1 MNKKKE
7 LLVQIMWELAGSIFY
22 AIGIYNFALQAEFP
36 MTGFSGISIILY
48 RLFNISIGL
57 STVLLNIPVAIL
69 CCKLLGRKFFVSS
82 IRCMLL
88 SSFIVDFVAP
98 LFPVYQGDRLLA
110 ALCTGVFCGI
120 GYAMIYTRNSSTGG
134 ADFIIMAVKAL
145 RPYLSMGNISFLTDV
160 GIILVGGILFRDIDG
175 MIYGMIVN
183 ILSAVVIDKMIYGMN
198 SGKVAFIVTKKGKRI
213 CDVIDECS
221 QRGSTILKAQGG
233 YKQDDIQ
240 VVMCACNS
248 KEMYQV
254 RKSVKDADPDSFIVV
269 VESHEVHG
277 EGFKMT
283 NIGEAEQ

>member
-145 RPYLSMGNISFLTDV
+145 RPHSSITSHILFPFFVTIKATLPEFMPY
-160 GIILVGGILFRDIDG
+160 IILSITTADSIF
-175 MIYGMIVN
+175 
-183 ILSAVVIDKMIYGMN
+183 
-198 SGKVAFIVTKKGKRI
+198 
-213 CDVIDECS
+213 
-221 QRGSTILKAQGG
+221 TI
-233 YKQDDIQ
+233 
-240 VVMCACNS
+240 M
-248 KEMYQV
+248 
-254 RKSVKDADPDSFIVV
+254 P
-269 VESHEVHG
+269 
-277 EGFKMT
+277 
-283 NIGEAEQ
+283 

>member
-88 SSFIVDFVAP
+88 SSFIVDYVAP

-145 RPYLSMGNISFLTDV
+145 RPHLSMGNISFLTDV
-160 GIILVGGILFRDIDG
+160 GIILVGGLLFRDIDG

-183 ILSAVVIDKMIYGMN
+183 ILSAVVISVDKIDAG
-198 SGKVAFIVTKKGKRI
+198 IKRI

-254 RKSVKDADPDSFIVV
+254 RKSVKDTDPDSFIVV

-283 NIGEAEQ
+283 NIGEAEN

>member
-1 MNKKKE
+1 
-7 LLVQIMWELAGSIFY
+7 
-22 AIGIYNFALQAEFP
+22 

-145 RPYLSMGNISFLTDV
+145 RPHLSMGNISFLTDV
-160 GIILVGGILFRDIDG
+160 GIILVGGLLFRDIDG

-198 SGKVAFIVTKKGKRI
+198 SGKVAFIVTKNGKRI

-283 NIGEAEQ
+283 NIGEAEN